1 MVLLFEEQLYLTTV
15 LPLDDCEEL
24 DFDLLSDPSGLGVTR
39 RLPEVVGVSKLAG
52 VVSANSN
59 TIRVKYFEY
68 STHP

>member
-15 LPLDDCEEL
+15 LPLDDCVEV
-24 DFDLLSDPSGLGVTR
+24 DFDLLSDPSGLGVTS

-59 TIRVKYFEY
+59 TVGVKYCEY
-68 STHP
+68 SKHP